1 MEKKE
6 KKASKPVSKLVKPVF
21 VVGQRILVRAENI
34 YEKED
39 GKEMWKGVKPS
50 GKVIVSNVEEV
61 KKGDTVYFTPFSG
74 VEIADM
80 SDKKYRVL
88 VLDIEDVYARV

>member
-6 KKASKPVSKLVKPVF
+6 KVAKPIAKPIF
-21 VVGQRILVRAENI
+21 VVGQRVLVRAENI

-50 GKVIVSNVEEV
+50 GKVLVSNVEEV

>member
-6 KKASKPVSKLVKPVF
+6 KVAKPSIKPIF
-21 VVGQRILVRAENI
+21 VVGQRVLVRAENI

-50 GKVIVSNVEEV
+50 GKVLVSNVEEV